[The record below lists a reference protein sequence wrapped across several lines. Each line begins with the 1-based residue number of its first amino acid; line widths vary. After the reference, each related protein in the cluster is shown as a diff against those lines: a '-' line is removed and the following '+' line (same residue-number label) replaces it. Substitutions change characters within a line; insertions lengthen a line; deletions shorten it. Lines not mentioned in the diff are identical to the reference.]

1 MDSLQVV
8 VESAFKQ
15 WNVLMAGSIFSVV
28 PVILVFMFFQK
39 VYIRGLSAARLSK
52 LKKETRDI

>member
-1 MDSLQVV
+1 MDSLKVV

-15 WNVLMAGSIFSVV
+15 WNVLMAGSILSVV

-39 VYIRGLSAARLSK
+39 AYIRGLSAAVVK
-52 LKKETRDI
+52 A